1 MGILQRVRR
10 TSSNWVRTSRIR
22 PQRIIAA
29 LCLACACAL
38 VVWALTP
45 NEAGTAV
52 VVAKT
57 DLAPGSELDAGDLAL
72 TDFPP
77 DLVPDKAF
85 SSIAEVEGRHI
96 SAGLSEGSP
105 LTESI
110 VLDQQA
116 LPEGSR
122 DLLMPIR
129 LADDASAALLQPGQ
143 RIRLFSSLPDGG
155 SEVVVEKVTIAR
167 LVDKPEGIAAE
178 SGQLVS
184 VILSAEDAG
193 RVAEFAGL
201 PISFAILPR

>member
-1 MGILQRVRR
+1 MGLMQRIRS
-10 TSSNWVRTSRIR
+10 TSSSWARSSRIR
-22 PQRIIAA
+22 PRRILAA

-38 VVWALTP
+38 IVWTLTP
-45 NEAGTAV
+45 NRAGTAI

-57 DLAPGSELDAGDLAL
+57 DLAPGTKLRSQDLSLA
-72 TDFPP
+72 DFPP
-77 DLVPDKAF
+77 ELVPDKAF
-85 SSIAEVEGRHI
+85 TSIAEVTGRHS
-96 SAGLSEGSP
+96 SAGLSKGSP
-105 LTESI
+105 LTSSI

-116 LPEGSR
+116 LPEGS
-122 DLLMPIR
+122 DSLLMPIR

-167 LVDKPEGIAAE
+167 LVDKPEGITAE

-201 PISFAILPR
+201 PISFAILPN